1 MDVLCFFLL
10 ICTRINRTEEEFRT
24 GHVEDSLNVPY
35 LFFTPQ
41 GKTPKQL
48 NCRWQYI
55 SGVSCPIEMFSLS
68 IVLYGMWLFFL
79 DSAGREKNPKFIEQ
93 IATHFNK
100 EDIIVVVLLIIYL
113 PIDLQINYIYRLC
126 DYGHMIFI
134 LLVLVLIHILFSW
147 KGCKSGVRSELACFD
162 LMAAVRSLPPF

>member
-1 MDVLCFFLL
+1 VTF
-10 ICTRINRTEEEFRT
+10 
-24 GHVEDSLNVPY
+24 
-35 LFFTPQ
+35 
-41 GKTPKQL
+41 
-48 NCRWQYI
+48 
-55 SGVSCPIEMFSLS
+55 
-68 IVLYGMWLFFL
+68 FFL

-134 LLVLVLIHILFSW
+134 LLVLVLIHILFS
-147 KGCKSGVRSELACFD
+147 
-162 LMAAVRSLPPF
+162 